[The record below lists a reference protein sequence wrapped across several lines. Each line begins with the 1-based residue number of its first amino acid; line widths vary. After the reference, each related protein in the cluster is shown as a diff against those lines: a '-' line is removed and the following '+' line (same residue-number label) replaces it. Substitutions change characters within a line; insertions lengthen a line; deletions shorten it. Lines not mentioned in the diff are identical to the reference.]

1 MALRLNKRIDFFRAK
16 KNKTVENNGNF
27 NNKHTKY
34 AYMIEGND
42 ETLRDIARQIQKELE
57 QEKHL

>member
-1 MALRLNKRIDFFRAK
+1 METLIINKQTQYK
-16 KNKTVENNGNF
+16 EYTSLSEGN
-27 NNKHTKY
+27 Y

-57 QEKHL
+57 QENHL

>member
-1 MALRLNKRIDFFRAK
+1 METLKKKKQKQNKDYTSLS
-16 KNKTVENNGNF
+16 KNI
-27 NNKHTKY
+27 Y
-34 AYMIEGND
+34 AYMIEGDD

>member
-1 MALRLNKRIDFFRAK
+1 METLIINILKQYKDY
-16 KNKTVENNGNF
+16 TPLSEG
-27 NNKHTKY
+27 HY
-34 AYMIEGND
+34 AYMIEGDD